1 MRLRFLPPAIVWS
14 LILLVSLVLGC
25 ASAPPSRSAGTE
37 GGQTGLA
44 SYYHDRFHGRTT
56 ASGDTYDRDALT
68 AAHRTLAFGTRIRVT
83 NLQNG
88 RSVNLRVTD
97 RGPFVDGRIVD
108 VSRRAA
114 EELDF
119 VAEGLVKVRLE
130 VLD

>member
-1 MRLRFLPPAIVWS
+1 MRRTAGS
-14 LILLVSLVLGC
+14 LLVLVLVTLSGC
-25 ASAPPSRSAGTE
+25 MGGGPRFTEVGSAHQQ
-37 GGQTGLA
+37 QTGLA
-44 SYYHDRFHGRTT
+44 SYYAHKFHGRTT
-56 ASGDTYDRDALT
+56 ASGETYDETKLT

-119 VAEGLVKVRLE
+119 VAQGLVKVRLE
-130 VLD
+130 ILD